1 MSAVRVLPIIAVS
14 VIIILASCQ
23 NNMPGL
29 ITANNARPVTDN
41 ITLNITQ
48 PQDESVVRSNPVTVS
63 GSVPPGIEVMVNGI
77 SVSIE
82 NNHFSAMVELEAGPN
97 MIEVLARD
105 ASGKEITRYVNVV
118 YVP

>member
-1 MSAVRVLPIIAVS
+1 MAAVRIFPIIIVS
-14 VIIILASCQ
+14 VIIMLASCQ
-23 NNMPGL
+23 NNLPGL
-29 ITANNARPVTDN
+29 ATASNSGPAADN

-63 GSVPPGIEVMVNGI
+63 GSVTPGNEVTVNGI
-77 SVSIE
+77 SVNVE
-82 NNHFSAMVELEAGPN
+82 NNHFSALVELEAGPN

-105 ASGKEITRYVNVV
+105 PAGKEITRYINVV